1 MTEMKLKIWL
11 TAFSILASTQM
22 ISLADLQ
29 WSAGDLFGGA
39 PQDTIIDPDTGMAVA
54 PGSLVYLIYDADG
67 DGNGGGSDIDL
78 ATGAPIG
85 DDILVDTA
93 VIGETGFPGFDAG
106 GFSSLTPIP
115 DINALVDTTG
125 AVDGEMGLFYIRVFN
140 VADPTT
146 AGTFAFGDS
155 VDTDPTQV
163 TSPTPSSG
171 GVYKYTEIADDDPTD
186 QQWNAGLIV
195 LDRAVP
201 EPSTFLLVILGA
213 LGLGFMRRRSKQS

>member
-1 MTEMKLKIWL
+1 MKLKIWL
-11 TAFSILASTQM
+11 TAFSIFALAQT

-29 WSAGDLFGGA
+29 WSAGDLFGA
-39 PQDTIIDPDTGMAVA
+39 AAEDTIIDPDTGLAVA
-54 PGSLVYLIYDADG
+54 AGSLVYLIYDADG

-78 ATGAPIG
+78 SNGAPIG
-85 DDILVDTA
+85 DDVLVSTA
-93 VIGETGFPGFDAG
+93 MIGDGGFPPFDAG
-106 GFSSLTPIP
+106 GFASSTPIT
-115 DINALVDTTG
+115 DLNALVDTTG
-125 AVDGEMGLFYIRVFN
+125 GVDGEMGLFYIRVFN

-163 TSPTPSSG
+163 THPTPSNG
-171 GVYKYTEIADDDPTD
+171 GVYKYTELANDEPTQ

-201 EPSTFLLVILGA
+201 EPSTFVLILLGA
-213 LGLGFMRRRSKQS
+213 LGLGVMRRRHKKS